1 MKTKKAILSLLMIS
15 VLLLSVGMAIA
26 KKDGQAGKSDVSH
39 LYLYEK
45 DANWDIVPDGAWGK
59 MMFKDDKFV
68 FNGHGLDAG
77 VEYTLIY
84 YPDPWPGTAVQCL
97 NSESVIAN
105 NGGNVHIAG
114 DFDFALI
121 PTDKDE
127 NKDGAKIWLVLTDD
141 VNCGTKMTAWT
152 PTEYLFENNLI

>member
-68 FNGHGLDAG
+68 FNGHGLVAG
-77 VEYTLIY
+77 VDYTLVRVE
-84 YPDPWPGTAVQCL
+84 DPWPQSITCLGSDTA
-97 NSESVIAN
+97 ND
-105 NGGNVHIAG
+105 GGNVHIAG
-114 DFDFALI
+114 DWEEGG
-121 PTDKDE
+121 PKT
-127 NKDGAKIWLVLTDD
+127 WLVKSSDTD
-141 VNCGTKMTAWT
+141 CTKMIGWN
-152 PTEYLFENNLI
+152 PTEYLLETRTI